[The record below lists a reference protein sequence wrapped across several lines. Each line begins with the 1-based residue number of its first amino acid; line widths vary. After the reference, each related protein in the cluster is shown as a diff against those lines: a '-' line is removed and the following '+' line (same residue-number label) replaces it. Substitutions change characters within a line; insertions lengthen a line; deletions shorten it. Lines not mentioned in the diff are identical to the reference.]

1 MDIEGIG
8 AETARQLYDRGLV
21 TDIADIYTLTRDQLL
36 TLDGFGPRSADRL
49 LEGVEASKSVPFDR
63 VVYALSIPNV
73 GATMSKKIA
82 KAAGDIDTLAAM
94 TDEQLIAID
103 DVGPAMA
110 QGITEYFA
118 DERNRR
124 NIECLRAAGVQM
136 HMPDDITDERSDL
149 LAGQTIVISG
159 TFSRHSRDEYK
170 AMIEMHG
177 GKNSGSIS
185 KKTTA
190 VLAGENMGPSKL
202 EKAAALGIPLLSED
216 DFMQLLENS

>member
-1 MDIEGIG
+1 
-8 AETARQLYDRGLV
+8 
-21 TDIADIYTLTRDQLL
+21 
-36 TLDGFGPRSADRL
+36 
-49 LEGVEASKSVPFDR
+49 
-63 VVYALSIPNV
+63 
-73 GATMSKKIA
+73 
-82 KAAGDIDTLAAM
+82 M

-216 DFMQLLENS
+216 DFMQSLKILEKHLAIRVKFRKFAALLSNNTKPT